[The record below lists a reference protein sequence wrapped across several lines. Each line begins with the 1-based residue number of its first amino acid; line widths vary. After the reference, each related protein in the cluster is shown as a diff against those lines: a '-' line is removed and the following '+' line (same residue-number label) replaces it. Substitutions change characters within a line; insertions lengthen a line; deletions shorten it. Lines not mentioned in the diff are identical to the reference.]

1 MEKLLSEITAKYKT
15 HLIKSKDYLERLE
28 KKTMIQEIQMLA
40 QALISC
46 DRAQKKQSEHNEKM
60 VKRLQSELVAS
71 EDQVRTS
78 LKRQLKLE
86 KENDRI
92 RNSYSQ
98 LLEQM

>member
-1 MEKLLSEITAKYKT
+1 
-15 HLIKSKDYLERLE
+15 
-28 KKTMIQEIQMLA
+28 MLA

-46 DRAQKKQSEHNEKM
+46 DRAQKKQSEHNDKM